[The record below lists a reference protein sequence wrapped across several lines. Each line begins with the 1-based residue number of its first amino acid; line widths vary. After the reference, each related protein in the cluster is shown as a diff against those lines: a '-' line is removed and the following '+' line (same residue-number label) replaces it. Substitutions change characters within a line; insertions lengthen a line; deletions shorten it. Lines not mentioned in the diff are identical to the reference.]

1 MHVWSARVAAVALGL
16 GIVAASCSNPLG
28 RKYEYEE
35 QLYLSVDGSAR
46 VIIDTSIA
54 ALVALRNFPDS
65 PSRASVEREEVRKFY
80 MDAGCGDVR
89 VGQPWTRSGRRFVQV
104 RVEADS
110 FAALSACGPLAW
122 STYSFERTDTSI
134 HYRQLVG
141 APTGHDPGAVN
152 WNGTELVA
160 FKLHAPSRIQ
170 WHNVRRLEDGE
181 PGKAD
186 RGNILTWEQT
196 LADRREGKPLATGGT
211 PPGAMEARMGADSI
225 LYRTLWL
232 FAGAF
237 VAAALLIV
245 TLIWITMR
253 RGRRRTPLK
262 PAA

>member
-1 MHVWSARVAAVALGL
+1 MRVWSARAAAVVLGL
-16 GIVAASCSNPLG
+16 AIFAAGCSNPLG

-35 QLYLSVDGSAR
+35 QIYLSVDGSAR
-46 VIIDTSIA
+46 VIVDTSIA

-80 MDAGCGDVR
+80 TDAGCADVR
-89 VGQPWTRSGRRFVQV
+89 VGQPWTRSGRRFVQI
-104 RVEADS
+104 RIDVES
-110 FAALSACGPLAW
+110 FSALAACGPLAW
-122 STYSFERTDTSI
+122 STYSFERTDDSI
-134 HYRQLVG
+134 HFVQAVG
-141 APTGHDPGAVN
+141 APTGHDPASVN
-152 WNGTELVA
+152 WDGSELVA

-196 LADRREGKPLATGGT
+196 LADRRAGKPLATGGSI
-211 PPGAMEARMGADSI
+211 PGAMEVRMGADSI

-232 FAGAF
+232 FGGAF

-245 TLIWITMR
+245 TLIWLTMR
-253 RGRRRTPLK
+253 RGRRRAPLK